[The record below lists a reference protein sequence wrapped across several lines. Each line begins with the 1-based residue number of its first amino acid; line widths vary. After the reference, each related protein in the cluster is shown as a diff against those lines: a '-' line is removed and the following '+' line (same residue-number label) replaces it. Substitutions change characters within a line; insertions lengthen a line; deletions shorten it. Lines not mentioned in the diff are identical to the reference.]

1 MGAVISQPASRG
13 KPARTGR
20 GPSPAQAQ
28 AVNGQPPAGNRQ
40 PSSQAS
46 RIGSGTRGN
55 VPVLYEPLLCGACKA
70 SLVFVHDVVTDT
82 TRTRVE
88 PAFEP
93 GLVRQLKSAAEHD
106 MRVGARTWPDR
117 PSRPGW
123 PTRCGYSWFLLS
135 SEVASERSRRRPLR
149 SEATGYAAVRQRC
162 CLPQVLPPVSLSDGA
177 DLGDPGL
184 EHPARAGRRDVP
196 TGLARG
202 SGLGNSHRSSAG
214 ARAAG
219 PVRQEADPGLSQ
231 GAGVCLRP
239 SRAVRAIP
247 VARSSQ
253 PGP

>member
-28 AVNGQPPAGNRQ
+28 AVNGQPPAGNGQ

-106 MRVGARTWPDR
+106 MRVG
-117 PSRPGW
+117 
-123 PTRCGYSWFLLS
+123 
-135 SEVASERSRRRPLR
+135 
-149 SEATGYAAVRQRC
+149 
-162 CLPQVLPPVSLSDGA
+162 GA
-177 DLGDPGL
+177 DL
-184 EHPARAGRRDVP
+184 AGQAIKA
-196 TGLARG
+196 GLADEVRLFLVPVVVGGGKRALPTASAQIWSYWIRSG
-202 SGLGNSHRSSAG
+202 SPA
-214 ARAAG
+214 
-219 PVRQEADPGLSQ
+219 VLSTS
-231 GAGVCLRP
+231 GTA
-239 SRAVRAIP
+239 
-247 VARSSQ
+247 SSQ
-253 PGP
+253 PERWCRSGRPWP